1 MNDCQVI
8 VAEEGYEWDLLFH
21 HLPDVTLI
29 VFIFLNLLAMPQG
42 VGSWF
47 PWPGIPSVPH
57 ALAAQSF
64 NPWTT
69 REALLL
75 LFLNN
80 SFISHNLSV
89 FKNILQGY
97 EAITTI

>member
-29 VFIFLNLLAMPQG
+29 VFIIFFLIFWPCHRCGIL
-42 VGSWF
+42 V
-47 PWPGIPSVPH
+47 PGIQPVLH

-64 NPWTT
+64 NHWTT
-69 REALLL
+69 REAQLL

-97 EAITTI
+97 EATTTI